1 MIIDA
6 KDTILGRLCSKAAK
20 MLLLGEK
27 VDVINCGESV
37 VTGNKSAIMNEYL
50 TRLHRKAPTKGPY
63 FYKRPDFFVK
73 RAIRG
78 MLPFKHSRGRE
89 AFKNLKCH
97 IGVPGGLKGE
107 KSLDLKI
114 GNIDKL
120 SLVHYMRVKDICRGV
135 GGKV

>member
-6 KDTILGRLCSKAAK
+6 KDMILGRLCSQVSKK
-20 MLLLGEK
+20 LLMGEK
-27 VDVINCGESV
+27 VDVINCEECA
-37 VTGNKSAIMNEYL
+37 VTGNKSAILNEYI
-50 TRLHRKAPTKGPY
+50 TRLHRKAPTKGPF

-97 IGVPGGLKGE
+97 IGVPESLKDD
-107 KSLDLKI
+107 KIFDIKI

-120 SLVHYMRVKDICRGV
+120 HEVHYLKVKDICRAV
-135 GGKV
+135 GGKI